1 MALGG
6 SLQGLLGV
14 ANEQRAAGDKTNGL
28 SGAWMRQQD
37 IFHYLSG
44 DKKYQE
50 AGERTVE
57 RKKIFTA
64 TATDMCCRFFFFI
77 SPNRITIIILGS
89 RLRVCATNNGLDL
102 KFIGYNI

>member
-57 RKKIFTA
+57 RKKNLHRNSNGYVLQI
-64 TATDMCCRFFFFI
+64 FFFHFTKQ
-77 SPNRITIIILGS
+77 N
-89 RLRVCATNNGLDL
+89 
-102 KFIGYNI
+102 YNYNPRF

>member
-57 RKKIFTA
+57 RKKKSSPQQQRICVA
-64 TATDMCCRFFFFI
+64 DFFFSFYQI
-77 SPNRITIIILGS
+77 ELQ
-89 RLRVCATNNGLDL
+89 L
-102 KFIGYNI
+102 